1 MAADVSRL
9 QMKSDSRS
17 SALITRDFLGGGG
30 GDSKEL
36 DLDLHV
42 PIGWEKR
49 LDLQSG
55 KVYIQRCTPT
65 ASSSHQKIKF
75 ANQPS
80 PTQTNVNYATIS
92 RPTLNLFVDTSL
104 ELKPVSPSSSNGY
117 QSVCTLDKVKL
128 ALDRAKKE
136 SSNKKR
142 PSPSMSSI
150 SNSSS
155 LSAKE
160 REDDDAMLPSK
171 FSSSSSTLMP
181 EQCNLMVA
189 AACPGCLLYVL
200 IPKDNPKCPRC
211 SSVIQMPVMP
221 TKKPRIDLNISI

>member
-1 MAADVSRL
+1 
-9 QMKSDSRS
+9 MKSDSRS
-17 SALITRDFLGGGG
+17 SALITRDFLDGGGG
-30 GDSKEL
+30 GGDGDSKEL

-42 PIGWEKR
+42 PLGWEKR
-49 LDLQSG
+49 LDLKSG
-55 KVYIQRCTPT
+55 KVYIQRCTPI
-65 ASSSHQKIKF
+65 ASSSDQKIQF

-80 PTQTNVNYATIS
+80 LTQTNVNYATIS

-104 ELKPVSPSSSNGY
+104 ELKPVSPSLTTRAY
-117 QSVCTLDKVKL
+117 ELDKVKL
-128 ALDRAKKE
+128 ALDRADKE

-150 SNSSS
+150 SNSFS

-171 FSSSSSTLMP
+171 FSSSSSTLLP
-181 EQCNLMVA
+181 EQSNLMVA